1 MADMWAGFAANA
13 TTQGA
18 GASTFVTCWAGWYIF
33 LAMLLAAV
41 DFPIQIPVGD
51 LSTVIRG
58 KSEKEKRA

>member
-1 MADMWAGFAANA
+1 MWAGFAANA

-41 DFPIQIPVGD
+41 DFTIQIPVGD

-58 KSEKEKRA
+58 KSEKEKLA